1 VVQEGHSQ
9 PELDYLSHDSLLS
22 QDYSIKD
29 AFGRNAN
36 LILPALGTGKSL
48 SSSKAIGISDSR
60 PTIDSISVDVP
71 SGEYGA
77 GQVINVSVSF
87 DREVIVT
94 GNPLLPLNA
103 TRAAAYTHGSGTNA
117 LHFEF
122 RVAEGDNYLERLE
135 IPDNPDVALMLP
147 SHQDTIT
154 LLTNG
159 AAHSPITADL
169 IIGGMTNRYT
179 QSIVI
184 DTNPPTVIGIS
195 PKTLTT
201 PDGTYAVGDV
211 LQFEVLFD
219 KSVVVSVVLLSSFTY
234 SPVY

>member
-1 VVQEGHSQ
+1 M
-9 PELDYLSHDSLLS
+9 
-22 QDYSIKD
+22 
-29 AFGRNAN
+29 
-36 LILPALGTGKSL
+36 
-48 SSSKAIGISDSR
+48 
-60 PTIDSISVDVP
+60 P

-77 GQVINVSVSF
+77 GQIINFSVSF

-94 GNPLLPLNA
+94 GSPLLPLNA

-122 RVAEGDNYLERLE
+122 RVAEGDNLETLE

-159 AAHSPITADL
+159 AEPSPITADL

-179 QSIVI
+179 QSIAI

-195 PKTLTT
+195 FKTLTT
-201 PDGTYAVGDV
+201 PPDGTYAVGDV